1 MIGTIARI
9 IDAATGIREIPV
21 HTCLFYRKEGY
32 SVGAVEID
40 LILDEHHEQNAQVTE
55 SPLQDGR
62 AVSDGIYVE
71 LRDGT
76 LTALVSNHSLKLA
89 EQAAKELSEQ
99 NATSLLDAAKWKPLK
114 NRAAEAWKDLLE
126 VQKRGDLVTIVTAL
140 EVYDNVAIT
149 HIATN
154 RDGGSGDA
162 LEIEISFR
170 QVQKVQLQEDKVSA
184 QVQPKDMESDINR
197 SAAVGLNGGQKVGA
211 EPTPEQKAELVQGI
225 IKGD

>member
-1 MIGTIARI
+1 MIGTIARL
-9 IDAATGIREIPV
+9 IDAVTGIKEIPV

-55 SPLQDGR
+55 NPLQDGR

-76 LTALVSNHSLKLA
+76 LTGLITNHSIKLA
-89 EQAAKELSEQ
+89 EQAAKRLSEQ
-99 NATSLLDAAKWKPLK
+99 GARSLLDLAKTEKLQ
-114 NRAAEAWKDLLE
+114 NRAEEAWKELKE
-126 VQKRGDLVTIVTAL
+126 VQKRGELVTIVTSL
-140 EVYDNVAIT
+140 EVYENVAIT
-149 HIATN
+149 HISTD

-162 LEIEISFR
+162 LEIEIGFR

-197 SAAVGLNGGQKVGA
+197 SASVGLNGGQKVGA
-211 EPTPEQKAELVQGI
+211 EPTPEQKAELVLGI